1 MLSSFNSSSGTKDAI
16 ARAAANFISSVICV
30 ARPSRAPFENTGESY
45 YIVDLIW
52 GNRNVRFNHF
62 CTGLFAR
69 SGMISGTGF
78 AMANKIPSRFIE
90 ATISSVTIPGA
101 ETPTK
106 KSQRRQRHRQDF
118 PSLPDKLVTSI
129 ISFCIQFKSLLFLL
143 KIPDLSQSVTSLNP

>member
-1 MLSSFNSSSGTKDAI
+1 
-16 ARAAANFISSVICV
+16 
-30 ARPSRAPFENTGESY
+30 
-45 YIVDLIW
+45 
-52 GNRNVRFNHF
+52 
-62 CTGLFAR
+62 
-69 SGMISGTGF
+69 MISGTGF

-106 KSQRRQRHRQDF
+106 MSAPTKASARL

-143 KIPDLSQSVTSLNP
+143 KIPDLSQSVTSLKP